1 MKETTKFDDFSGD
14 KAISLAK
21 TFAKDAYTKELG
33 VVLSVAFS
41 DIRNL
46 PALGFN
52 QDEPIPLKEY
62 VKKWVSRYFSG
73 YNGRPSKRHGK
84 KSQTKPDPAVK
95 LILRTRREDI
105 DDNFADTLEKGHSL
119 MMTIEGMVGN
129 LLEEYLATILHPY
142 GWYCCWGSTIDAV
155 DFCKE
160 DGSLLQVKT
169 SNNSENSSSIR
180 VRNGTEIRIWFRR
193 FFNKA
198 NTFNWVALNEIS
210 AGTYSTKKILNEN
223 SGISLPG
230 RSGRI
235 PAASTSLKSA
245 ISKPFRWNCGNPQK
259 QSNLSFRIG
268 SIVII
273 TTIALPAF

>member
-84 KSQTKPDPAVK
+84 KSQTNQ
-95 LILRTRREDI
+95 TR
-105 DDNFADTLEKGHSL
+105 
-119 MMTIEGMVGN
+119 
-129 LLEEYLATILHPY
+129 LLE
-142 GWYCCWGSTIDAV
+142 
-155 DFCKE
+155 
-160 DGSLLQVKT
+160 
-169 SNNSENSSSIR
+169 N
-180 VRNGTEIRIWFRR
+180 
-193 FFNKA
+193 
-198 NTFNWVALNEIS
+198 LN
-210 AGTYSTKKILNEN
+210 L
-223 SGISLPG
+223 
-230 RSGRI
+230 
-235 PAASTSLKSA
+235 
-245 ISKPFRWNCGNPQK
+245 
-259 QSNLSFRIG
+259 
-268 SIVII
+268 
-273 TTIALPAF
+273 

>member
-84 KSQTKPDPAVK
+84 KSQTK
-95 LILRTRREDI
+95 TRSRRKI
-105 DDNFADTLEKGHSL
+105 
-119 MMTIEGMVGN
+119 
-129 LLEEYLATILHPY
+129 
-142 GWYCCWGSTIDAV
+142 
-155 DFCKE
+155 
-160 DGSLLQVKT
+160 
-169 SNNSENSSSIR
+169 NSPNPKR
-180 VRNGTEIRIWFRR
+180 RYRRQFRR
-193 FFNKA
+193 
-198 NTFNWVALNEIS
+198 
-210 AGTYSTKKILNEN
+210 YS
-223 SGISLPG
+223 
-230 RSGRI
+230 
-235 PAASTSLKSA
+235 
-245 ISKPFRWNCGNPQK
+245 
-259 QSNLSFRIG
+259 
-268 SIVII
+268 
-273 TTIALPAF
+273 

>member
-1 MKETTKFDDFSGD
+1 MKETTKFDDFSGE

-62 VKKWVSRYFSG
+62 VEKWVSRYLSG

-198 NTFNWVALNEIS
+198 NTFNWVARNNRQGHIQ
-210 AGTYSTKKILNEN
+210 
-223 SGISLPG
+223 
-230 RSGRI
+230 RRR
-235 PAASTSLKSA
+235 
-245 ISKPFRWNCGNPQK
+245 F
-259 QSNLSFRIG
+259 
-268 SIVII
+268 
-273 TTIALPAF
+273 

>member
-1 MKETTKFDDFSGD
+1 
-14 KAISLAK
+14 
-21 TFAKDAYTKELG
+21 
-33 VVLSVAFS
+33 
-41 DIRNL
+41 
-46 PALGFN
+46 
-52 QDEPIPLKEY
+52 
-62 VKKWVSRYFSG
+62 
-73 YNGRPSKRHGK
+73 
-84 KSQTKPDPAVK
+84 
-95 LILRTRREDI
+95 
-105 DDNFADTLEKGHSL
+105 
-119 MMTIEGMVGN
+119 MTIEGMVGN

-198 NTFNWVALNEIS
+198 NTFNWVALNEII
-210 AGTYSTKKILNEN
+210 GRDIFNEED
-223 SGISLPG
+223 SERKFGISLPG
-230 RSGRI
+230 RSGRSRLHLLPEKCRI
-235 PAASTSLKSA
+235 EL
-245 ISKPFRWNCGNPQK
+245 FRWNCGNPQK

-273 TTIALPAF
+273 SRSRHFNNSFLIRHYFPKEICFMENILYLCIVI

>member
-1 MKETTKFDDFSGD
+1 MAGRRNGM
-14 KAISLAK
+14 AK
-21 TFAKDAYTKELG
+21 
-33 VVLSVAFS
+33 
-41 DIRNL
+41 I
-46 PALGFN
+46 
-52 QDEPIPLKEY
+52 
-62 VKKWVSRYFSG
+62 
-73 YNGRPSKRHGK
+73 
-84 KSQTKPDPAVK
+84 QTKPDPAVK

-198 NTFNWVALNEIS
+198 NTFNWVALNEII
-210 AGTYSTKKILNEN
+210 GRDIFNEED
-223 SGISLPG
+223 SERKFRDFITG

-245 ISKPFRWNCGNPQK
+245 ISKLFRWNCGNPQK

>member
-105 DDNFADTLEKGHSL
+105 DDNFADTLEKGHSI
-119 MMTIEGMVGN
+119 MMTIEGMLGN

-198 NTFNWVALNEIS
+198 NTFNWVALNEIIGRDIFS
-210 AGTYSTKKILNEN
+210 EEN

-230 RSGRI
+230 QSGRI
-235 PAASTSLKSA
+235 PAASTSLKNA
-245 ISKPFRWNCGNPQK
+245 ISKLFRWNCGNPQK

>member
-142 GWYCCWGSTIDAV
+142 GW
-155 DFCKE
+155 
-160 DGSLLQVKT
+160 
-169 SNNSENSSSIR
+169 
-180 VRNGTEIRIWFRR
+180 
-193 FFNKA
+193 
-198 NTFNWVALNEIS
+198 
-210 AGTYSTKKILNEN
+210 
-223 SGISLPG
+223 
-230 RSGRI
+230 
-235 PAASTSLKSA
+235 
-245 ISKPFRWNCGNPQK
+245 
-259 QSNLSFRIG
+259 
-268 SIVII
+268 
-273 TTIALPAF
+273 

>member
-1 MKETTKFDDFSGD
+1 MKETTNFDDFSVK

-73 YNGRPSKRHGK
+73 YNGRPSKRQGK

-198 NTFNWVALNEIS
+198 NTFNWVALNEII
-210 AGTYSTKKILNEN
+210 GRDIFNEEDSERKFRDFITRTIREN
-223 SGISLPG
+223 PG
-230 RSGRI
+230 CIYI
-235 PAASTSLKSA
+235 PEKCHIEAVQMEL
-245 ISKPFRWNCGNPQK
+245 W
-259 QSNLSFRIG
+259 
-268 SIVII
+268 
-273 TTIALPAF
+273 